1 MIYCKPLSFCF
12 IAVPKTGTT
21 SIQAFLS
28 THCDEY
34 DIPYIK
40 TTEKNRL
47 LNDVAGKHASFAAIQ
62 NFYDLT
68 KIQTIGFVRNPWD
81 KVVSWYTYL
90 KTNKSSIH
98 ALTPEISFEEF
109 VLNRAPKFV
118 FTESSAFLKSTLG
131 QINVDFIGRFETIEI
146 DFKRM
151 CNQLNIEWS
160 PLPKLNES
168 NNKIHYSKF
177 YNEKTKKVVEDYFSV
192 DIETFNY
199 TFELID

>member
-28 THCDEY
+28 MYCDEY

-40 TTEKNRL
+40 TTEKNKPL
-47 LNDVAGKHASFAAIQ
+47 DDIAGKHVSFAAIQ
-62 NFYDLT
+62 HSYDLRNV
-68 KIQTIGFVRNPWD
+68 QTIGFVRNPWD

-90 KTNKSSIH
+90 KCNKSSIY
-98 ALTPEISFEEF
+98 ALTPEITFEDF
-109 VLNRAPKFV
+109 VSQAPKFV
-118 FTESSAFLKSTLG
+118 FTESSTFLKSTHG
-131 QINVDFIGRFETIEI
+131 QLNIDFIGRFETIEE

-151 CNQLNIEWS
+151 CSQLNIEWS

-168 NNKIHYSKF
+168 NNRIHYSKF
-177 YNEKTKKVVEDYFSV
+177 YNEKTKKIVEDYFPV
-192 DIETFNY
+192 DIKTFNY
-199 TFELID
+199 TFDLQH